1 MTLKKLQTMQSVL
14 DKMSK
19 PEIILLARE
28 YNKYVKIPEL
38 HKKKK
43 QELKVELL
51 SNYEIVHDIWSG
63 KKVVKLTKNKKRE
76 VKKLDKKTADELIKK
91 SIELKEK
98 AMTANVAEK
107 SKLLKE
113 AESIDRKVLKGL

>member
-51 SNYEIVHDIWSG
+51 SNYEIVYDIWSG

>member
-19 PEIILLARE
+19 PEIVLLARE

-76 VKKLDKKTADELIKK
+76 VKKLDKKTADNMIKK

-98 AMTANVAEK
+98 AMTADVGEK

-113 AESIDRKVLKGL
+113 AEAIDRKVLKGL

>member
-51 SNYEIVHDIWSG
+51 SNYEIVYDIWSG

-76 VKKLDKKTADELIKK
+76 VKKLDKKTADNMIKK